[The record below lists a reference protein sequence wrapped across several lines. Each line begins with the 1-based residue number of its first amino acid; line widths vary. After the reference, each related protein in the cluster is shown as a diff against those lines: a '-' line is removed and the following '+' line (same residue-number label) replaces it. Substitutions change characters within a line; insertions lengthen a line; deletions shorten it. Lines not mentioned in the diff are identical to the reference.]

1 MPQPTSIAHAPHT
14 SLLPDDAGGGG
25 AGGGLLTSYARPLWV
40 LLFTALA
47 CLSVLTGPAHAELA
61 IHVQGNRLVN
71 GEGRAIRLLGV
82 NFSGAEYAC
91 IQDRGIW
98 SAPTDEAAIAAMV
111 AWHIDV
117 VRIPLNE
124 DCWLGID
131 GAPAQYSGSAY
142 QQAIHEFVQA
152 LHDAGLYAILDLQWS
167 APGESQATSLQSM
180 ADAEHSVPF
189 WSSVAQSFREDPA
202 VLFDLYSEPH
212 DVSWECWLEGC
223 VLPWSGGGTWQTAG
237 MQSLVDAVRSQGATQ
252 PLLLGGVEWAN
263 DLSGWLAHLP
273 DDPQHQLV
281 ASVHVYPNNTC
292 SSAACWTETLAPIAA
307 HYPVVAGEI
316 GEFDCE
322 DHFIAQFMNWADAN
336 DVSYLGWT
344 WNTFNC
350 ESGPALISNTEGTP
364 TAFGQGLLDR
374 LHTPRTTLEV
384 TPSPAPAD
392 APLKLTVQVSSPTA
406 TAAPTGTVTFQVDGE
421 NLSTQPLDAEGQATL
436 ALGRLSV
443 GAHRL
448 RVLYSG
454 DETLEAGTS
463 EAQTVEVLAE
473 EPPAAHSTS
482 PPIVSPSSPGTP
494 LTAPLATPAS
504 TQTPATVAVKPPTTP
519 VTPTAHHASPHHT
532 AKSSR
537 RSTRGRACSRSS
549 RTHAKGARARSLQA
563 RCLSRANR
571 AGAHRSARAT
581 SPSSNSTATR
591 GR

>member
-1 MPQPTSIAHAPHT
+1 M
-14 SLLPDDAGGGG
+14 
-25 AGGGLLTSYARPLWV
+25 
-40 LLFTALA
+40 
-47 CLSVLTGPAHAELA
+47 
-61 IHVQGNRLVN
+61 
-71 GEGRAIRLLGV
+71 
-82 NFSGAEYAC
+82 
-91 IQDRGIW
+91 
-98 SAPTDEAAIAAMV
+98 
-111 AWHIDV
+111 
-117 VRIPLNE
+117 
-124 DCWLGID
+124 
-131 GAPAQYSGSAY
+131 
-142 QQAIHEFVQA
+142 
-152 LHDAGLYAILDLQWS
+152 
-167 APGESQATSLQSM
+167 
-180 ADAEHSVPF
+180 
-189 WSSVAQSFREDPA
+189 
-202 VLFDLYSEPH
+202 
-212 DVSWECWLEGC
+212 
-223 VLPWSGGGTWQTAG
+223 
-237 MQSLVDAVRSQGATQ
+237 
-252 PLLLGGVEWAN
+252 
-263 DLSGWLAHLP
+263 
-273 DDPQHQLV
+273 

>member
-212 DVSWECWLEGC
+212 DVEL
-223 VLPWSGGGTWQTAG
+223 G
-237 MQSLVDAVRSQGATQ
+237 MLARGLRPPLVGRGHLADRGDAVA
-252 PLLLGGVEWAN
+252 GGRRA
-263 DLSGWLAHLP
+263 LP
-273 DDPQHQLV
+273 GGHAAV
-281 ASVHVYPNNTC
+281 A
-292 SSAACWTETLAPIAA
+292 A
-307 HYPVVAGEI
+307 
-316 GEFDCE
+316 
-322 DHFIAQFMNWADAN
+322 
-336 DVSYLGWT
+336 
-344 WNTFNC
+344 
-350 ESGPALISNTEGTP
+350 
-364 TAFGQGLLDR
+364 R
-374 LHTPRTTLEV
+374 
-384 TPSPAPAD
+384 
-392 APLKLTVQVSSPTA
+392 
-406 TAAPTGTVTFQVDGE
+406 
-421 NLSTQPLDAEGQATL
+421 
-436 ALGRLSV
+436 
-443 GAHRL
+443 
-448 RVLYSG
+448 
-454 DETLEAGTS
+454 
-463 EAQTVEVLAE
+463 
-473 EPPAAHSTS
+473 
-482 PPIVSPSSPGTP
+482 
-494 LTAPLATPAS
+494 
-504 TQTPATVAVKPPTTP
+504 
-519 VTPTAHHASPHHT
+519 
-532 AKSSR
+532 
-537 RSTRGRACSRSS
+537 RGRVGQRPL
-549 RTHAKGARARSLQA
+549 RLARPPPR
-563 RCLSRANR
+563 
-571 AGAHRSARAT
+571 
-581 SPSSNSTATR
+581 
-591 GR
+591 